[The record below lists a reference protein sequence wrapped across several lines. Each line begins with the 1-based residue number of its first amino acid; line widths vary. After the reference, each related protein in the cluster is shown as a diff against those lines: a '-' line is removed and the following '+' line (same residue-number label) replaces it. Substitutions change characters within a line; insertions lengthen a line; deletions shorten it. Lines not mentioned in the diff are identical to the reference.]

1 MLHVFQAKLLCCME
15 ESGPAHAA
23 FKELRSATNLA
34 LRATKM
40 MAQAIGRSMT
50 SLMEFEDHLW
60 LTLTEIKVPL
70 LHSTIS
76 PTGLFGR
83 LKLRGD
89 CAFSIA
95 GPNLWNSL
103 PFSLRL
109 VSSESEFKSKLK
121 TYLSNYQT
129 CSYLFVFLY
138 LCLFSKV
145 CTVQWSTTVVFI
157 VLYKYI
163 LID

>member
-15 ESGPAHAA
+15 ESGLAHAA
-23 FKELRSATNLA
+23 FKELRSAINLA

-50 SLMEFEDHLW
+50 SLMELEHHLW
-60 LTLTEIKVPL
+60 LTLTEIKVPF

-89 CAFSIA
+89 RAFSIA
-95 GPNLWNSL
+95 GPNLWR
-103 PFSLRL
+103 FSTAWYGTVRYGT
-109 VSSESEFKSKLK
+109 VHFWG
-121 TYLSNYQT
+121 
-129 CSYLFVFLY
+129 VFHWVLY
-138 LCLFSKV
+138 LVPDTFLVPLRSRFQVSRTITK
-145 CTVQWSTTVVFI
+145 T
-157 VLYKYI
+157 
-163 LID
+163 